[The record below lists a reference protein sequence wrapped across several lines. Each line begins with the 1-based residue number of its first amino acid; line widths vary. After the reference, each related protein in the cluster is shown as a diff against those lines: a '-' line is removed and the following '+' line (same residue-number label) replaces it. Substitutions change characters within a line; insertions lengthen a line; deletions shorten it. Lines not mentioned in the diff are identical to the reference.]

1 MREPLGMG
9 QRFSS
14 AAGVLGVIAWAA
26 GPAAADLLDEIS
38 LQIAAAQMETATVAV
53 SVRDAET
60 GAALVAINAD
70 ELLIPASNMKLL
82 TTGAALHMLGA
93 DFAFQTRLQRDGERL
108 IVTGDGDPGLGDPV
122 LLARMTVGDRPAM
135 DVESYLDLWVKPVVK
150 AGLKR
155 VSEIVVDDRI
165 FDRRFVHPEWPVE
178 QLNRRYCAEVSG
190 LNFHLN
196 ILHFYP
202 RPGPGGRP
210 DLDLFRPRAPWLEIS
225 NKATIRS
232 GVHDQNN
239 AWIARRHNTNLLTF
253 YGNVKFPYRVPV
265 PVTMHDMPAFFARL
279 LAQRLTAAGVEVGS
293 YRVANDRDPPA
304 RGQVLGP
311 ILSTPISTALVRCNR
326 DSQNLYAEC
335 LLKRIG
341 FAQTK
346 VPGSWPNGRAIL
358 RLVVRDRLADHNLA
372 ARVDVSDGSGLS
384 RANRVA
390 AGTLTAWLNTFHYDE
405 ELGPIFIDSLARA
418 GVDGTLAR
426 RFRDVNLHGAVVQAK
441 SGYIRGVSCLSG
453 YVTMADGRRR
463 SFSIL
468 INDLRAPDS
477 VGKAKKVQEVIV
489 AAIASDM
496 ATARAQLVSP

>member
-1 MREPLGMG
+1 
-9 QRFSS
+9 
-14 AAGVLGVIAWAA
+14 
-26 GPAAADLLDEIS
+26 
-38 LQIAAAQMETATVAV
+38 
-53 SVRDAET
+53 
-60 GAALVAINAD
+60 
-70 ELLIPASNMKLL
+70 
-82 TTGAALHMLGA
+82 
-93 DFAFQTRLQRDGERL
+93 
-108 IVTGDGDPGLGDPV
+108 
-122 LLARMTVGDRPAM
+122 
-135 DVESYLDLWVKPVVK
+135 
-150 AGLKR
+150 
-155 VSEIVVDDRI
+155 
-165 FDRRFVHPEWPVE
+165 
-178 QLNRRYCAEVSG
+178 
-190 LNFHLN
+190 
-196 ILHFYP
+196 
-202 RPGPGGRP
+202 
-210 DLDLFRPRAPWLEIS
+210 
-225 NKATIRS
+225 
-232 GVHDQNN
+232 
-239 AWIARRHNTNLLTF
+239 
-253 YGNVKFPYRVPV
+253 
-265 PVTMHDMPAFFARL
+265 MHDMPAFFARL

-405 ELGPIFIDSLARA
+405 ELGPIFIDSLARVGA
-418 GVDGTLAR
+418 TGTLAR
-426 RFRDVNLHGAVVQAK
+426 RFRNVNLHGAVVQAK
-441 SGYIRGVSCLSG
+441 SGYIRAVSCLSG